1 MKGDDMKKTILALV
15 VLLQGVSTLS
25 AVQPSVEVI
34 HKNEE
39 ISLLKKRVAALK
51 ENLKLCHAQV
61 ANVEKMHKDC
71 LHLVERA
78 KAVTRAEINRIRA
91 QLAGVEGEHH

>member
-1 MKGDDMKKTILALV
+1 MKKTILALV

-61 ANVEKMHKDC
+61 ENVEKMHEDC
-71 LHLVERA
+71 LRSVERL
-78 KAVTRAEINRIRA
+78 KAQGRAEINRLRA
-91 QLAGVEGEHH
+91 QLAGGEGAHH